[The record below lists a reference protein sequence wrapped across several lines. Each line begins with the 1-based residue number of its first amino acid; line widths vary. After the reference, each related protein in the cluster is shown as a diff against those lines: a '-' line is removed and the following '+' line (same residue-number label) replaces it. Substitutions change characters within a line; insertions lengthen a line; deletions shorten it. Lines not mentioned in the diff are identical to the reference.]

1 MPLPAGTGVSGSES
15 RWLAERGVRLIV
27 PVAGTERVEG
37 VLMLGEKQ
45 SEEPYSAGDTHL
57 VRAMAQRTAVILD
70 NLRLKGQVMDEQ
82 RIRHE
87 VLAKLD
93 RGLVSLMRECP
104 VCGACYDSGAEICD
118 RAGRVLTT
126 DGLDG
131 RQRS

>member
-1 MPLPAGTGVSGSES
+1 
-15 RWLAERGVRLIV
+15 
-27 PVAGTERVEG
+27 
-37 VLMLGEKQ
+37 MLGEKQ